1 MEFCENCGK
10 QLQDGEKCT
19 CIEATEQ
26 ATENTVATE
35 QATEV
40 TGEAEQVTESTGE
53 AEQAAV
59 STEAEAPKKT
69 NPLKGKEK
77 TVALGVALA
86 LVVFILIKIF
96 SGSKGYMEPVDD
108 FMKQINKKNT
118 NYQEVNA
125 TLMPDFAA
133 KLYKSYNAK
142 RLKSDYY
149 ADAFEDGVDD
159 LEDWYDDCDDEYNK
173 WKLTFETKKTTKL
186 DKKDLEDYQDEL
198 DDYYDYLDYY
208 IDSNEDILED
218 EDDLEDYADEWDY
231 KEKDAK
237 AALKAFIK
245 YYSAYED
252 MKVTAG
258 YEVKGKFIIKTGKD
272 ELKTDTVEFVVLKVN
287 GDWTYY
293 GLIGGGSLYFD
304 DDDEG
309 CFDFISDFLY
319 SSMLV
324 AY

>member
-19 CIEATEQ
+19 C
-26 ATENTVATE
+26 
-35 QATEV
+35 TEV
-40 TGEAEQVTESTGE
+40 NAQAAEDAVVAEQVVESPVVVEQGVESTGE
-53 AEQAAV
+53 AEQV
-59 STEAEAPKKT
+59 STGTEPEAPKKT

-77 TVALGVALA
+77 TVILGAALA
-86 LVVFILIKIF
+86 IVIFILIKIF

-118 NYQEVNA
+118 NYQELNA

-133 KLYKSYNAK
+133 KLYKSYYAK

-149 ADAFEDGVDD
+149 ADLIEDQKDD
-159 LEDWYDDCDDEYNK
+159 LEDCYDDCNDEYDR
-173 WKLTFETKKTTKL
+173 WKLTFETKKATKL

-198 DDYYDYLDYY
+198 DDYYDYLEYF
-208 IDSNEDILED
+208 IDSNEDTLED
-218 EDDLEDYADEWDY
+218 EDDLEDFADEWDY

-245 YYSAYED
+245 YYSSYED

-258 YEVKGKFIIKTGKD
+258 YEVKGKFIVKTGKD